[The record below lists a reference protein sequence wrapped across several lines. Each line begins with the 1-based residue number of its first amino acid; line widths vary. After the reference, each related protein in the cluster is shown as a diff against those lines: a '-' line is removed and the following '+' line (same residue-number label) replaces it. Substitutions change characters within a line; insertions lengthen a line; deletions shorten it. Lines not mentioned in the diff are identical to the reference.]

1 MVNEKYKKKI
11 KLKDTKNQWWL
22 LDVEWEMGKMGEGG
36 QNVQNSSYKI
46 NRSGDCNVQHGD
58 HT

>member
-1 MVNEKYKKKI
+1 MINDKKKI

-22 LDVEWEMGKMGEGG
+22 QEVEWEMGKMSEGG

-46 NRSGDCNVQHGD
+46 NRSGGCNVQHGD
-58 HT
+58 RN